1 MGIPNQAS
9 YAESSLDG
17 CGTEQMDDKQISDAG
32 GGGNESVDV
41 FIRLLTDHQVDLQAF
56 IMSSLGNHPDTLDVL
71 QATNIALW
79 KKATVFD
86 SKAPFLPWAIGVA
99 KYEVLA
105 FMRKRRRD
113 RHTFSPE
120 VVELLMDVAA
130 KRTPETSCRSRALME
145 CIKELPERNREF
157 LQIRYAQQQ
166 SVQQVATKT
175 GRTVDAVKSLFLRI
189 RRALEHCIDRRLA
202 IDDQL

>member
-1 MGIPNQAS
+1 MNHEHYSA
-9 YAESSLDG
+9 D
-17 CGTEQMDDKQISDAG
+17 SDPRD
-32 GGGNESVDV
+32 EPVDA

-79 KKATVFD
+79 KKASVFD
-86 SKAPFLPWAIGVA
+86 PTAPFLPWAIGVA
-99 KYEVLA
+99 RFEVLA
-105 FMRKRRRD
+105 FMRKKRRD

-130 KRTPETSCRSRALME
+130 HRTSETSCRSRALME

-166 SVQQVATKT
+166 SVRQVASKT
-175 GRTVDAVKSLFLRI
+175 GRTVEAVKSLYLRI

-202 IDDQL
+202 LEERL